1 MIILIITGSGEKRLN
16 SLFLFCLTLY
26 PIGYII
32 LYITKRGERVENKR
46 THRHDNEKKK
56 IINRINRI
64 EGQLRGIKNMVE
76 KDSYCDD
83 ILIQISAVA
92 NSVKSLGR
100 LILNNHMKSCVKDEL
115 IKGNDEIID
124 EVINSFSRLY

>member
-1 MIILIITGSGEKRLN
+1 
-16 SLFLFCLTLY
+16 
-26 PIGYII
+26 
-32 LYITKRGERVENKR
+32 
-46 THRHDNEKKK
+46 
-56 IINRINRI
+56 
-64 EGQLRGIKNMVE
+64 MVE